1 MAAATTPT
9 RQQVEEGLSKC
20 IDPELGID
28 IVSLGLI
35 YDIALTD
42 KKATITMTLTTPG
55 CPLVPYFRQ
64 QIVDQVKKASGVDEV
79 DIVITFD
86 PPWTS
91 DKISAAAKA
100 QLTMLRG

>member
-1 MAAATTPT
+1 MAINLKPT
-9 RQQVEEGLSKC
+9 KQLVEVGLSKC

-35 YDIALTD
+35 YDIALAD

-64 QIVDQVKKASGVDEV
+64 QIVDQVKKASGVEEV
-79 DIVITFD
+79 EIVITFD
-86 PPWTS
+86 PPWTT
-91 DKISAAAKA
+91 DKISTAAKA
-100 QLTMLRG
+100 QLTMLRS

>member
-1 MAAATTPT
+1 MADKVQPT
-9 RQQVEEGLSKC
+9 RQTVEVGLSKC

-35 YDIALTD
+35 YDIAITSS
-42 KKATITMTLTTPG
+42 KATITMTLTTPG

-64 QIVDQVKKASGVDEV
+64 QIVDQVKKSSDVDDVE
-79 DIVITFD
+79 IIITFD
-86 PPWTS
+86 PPWTT
-91 DKISAAAKA
+91 DKISASAKA

>member
-1 MAAATTPT
+1 MSSAIKPSKQSVAA
-9 RQQVEEGLSKC
+9 GLAKC

-35 YDIALTD
+35 YDIAITD
-42 KKATITMTLTTPG
+42 LKATITMTLTTPG

-64 QIVDQVKKASGVDEV
+64 QIIEQVKKASGVDEV
-79 DIVITFD
+79 EIIITFD
-86 PPWTS
+86 PPWTT
-91 DKISAAAKA
+91 DKISAGAKA

>member
-1 MAAATTPT
+1 MAAATPASWQT
-9 RQQVEEGLSKC
+9 VEEALSKC

-35 YDIALTD
+35 YDIVITE
-42 KKATITMTLTTPG
+42 KKVAITMTLTTPG

-64 QIVDQVKKASGVDEV
+64 QIVDQVKKATGVETV
-79 DIVITFD
+79 DINLSFD
-86 PPWTS
+86 PPWNP
-91 DKISAAAKA
+91 DKISASAKA

>member
-1 MAAATTPT
+1 MPAAIKPT
-9 RQQVEEGLSKC
+9 KQTVEVGLAKC

-35 YDIALTD
+35 YDIAVTAT
-42 KKATITMTLTTPG
+42 KATITMTLTTPG

-64 QIVDQVKKASGVDEV
+64 QIIEQVKKASGVEEV
-79 DIVITFD
+79 EIIITFD
-86 PPWTS
+86 PPWTT

>member
-1 MAAATTPT
+1 MSTTTKPS
-9 RQQVEEGLSKC
+9 RQQVEAGLSKC

-35 YDIALTD
+35 YDISLT
-42 KKATITMTLTTPG
+42 ATTAMITMTLTTPG

-64 QIVDQVKKASGVDEV
+64 QIVDQVKKSSGVAEV
-79 DIVITFD
+79 EIIITFD
-86 PPWTS
+86 PPWTT
-91 DKISAAAKA
+91 DKISSAAKA